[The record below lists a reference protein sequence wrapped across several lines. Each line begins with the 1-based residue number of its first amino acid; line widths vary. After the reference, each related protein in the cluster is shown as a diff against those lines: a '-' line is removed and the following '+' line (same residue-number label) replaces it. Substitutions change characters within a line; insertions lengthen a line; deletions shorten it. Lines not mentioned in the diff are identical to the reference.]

1 MEEGAPVNLRHDL
14 LELTPEALTALANAG
29 FVKRA
34 QKDLAAGQLPRLE
47 VSDDGAVTA
56 HFDDGVR
63 THLAPGRTLRD
74 ASCTCQASGMC
85 RHRVLLVLTYQSQHA
100 STAPETDLAA
110 QPESFWSP
118 AEFDDAALA
127 ASFAPAVL
135 TQAERLASERPVVTL
150 QPARAGQP
158 PAAQLPMSSVRFFS
172 RSGLVHARCDCRQGS
187 GCAHVV
193 LAVWAFR
200 EAARLG
206 RDASGGSVEV
216 PPRASAA
223 QDVAVS
229 LLHSAPAQAAQAQIE
244 AFMQSLWLDGSSQP
258 LAHLAARMEALRAQ
272 VLALGWNWVVDALDE
287 LWLLLQAQQARSSRF
302 DAQRLLSVVT
312 ELWARLHAASHAQ
325 HGAAHAA
332 RPLLQPSQILGLG
345 VKGEVELDHLKLVSL
360 GAVLWSDETHEGAD
374 VLLADPDT
382 QTVSVLAREWPR
394 PEGAAPLG
402 QALAGRRVAGHPLRQ
417 LACGQ
422 VITKTARRRA
432 NGRID
437 IAANARQTGV
447 MPLSPTA
454 WDALQAPLRQTSVKA
469 LIDQLRSAPPDF
481 VLPRQAANGAAA
493 DAGGHLHVVSLN
505 EARVLHS
512 HWDAAAQ
519 VLHAAIASGAPT
531 DPSAGPGPDDDPPL
545 FLALPHRTA
554 SAHAVDA
561 LARAL
566 AGEWGPLR
574 ALAGTVQLQGG
585 RAVMHPLALLTTQR
599 GVVLQVE
606 TSAPQPL
613 AMQAG
618 HEEPPALARVATDT
632 TELLTQW
639 LRLGLRHQGGG
650 AAARTQ
656 AHTQRLQQAG
666 LRQCAR
672 LLGSVQERL
681 RSEQR
686 TGLTATLSLLVLL
699 LQEIGRQ
706 EPAQQKT
713 PKQNT

>member
-1 MEEGAPVNLRHDL
+1 MNLRNDL

-47 VSDDGAVTA
+47 VADDGAITA
-56 HFDDGVR
+56 HFDDGSR

-74 ASCTCQASGMC
+74 AQCNCQASGMC
-85 RHRVLLVLTYQSQHA
+85 RHRVMLVLTYQRQHA
-100 STAPETDLAA
+100 TPEPQTGEPAAPEGA
-110 QPESFWSP
+110 WSP

-158 PAAQLPMSSVRFFS
+158 PLAQLPMSSVRFFS

-206 RDASGGSVEV
+206 LEGSGGLVEV
-216 PPRASAA
+216 PPRVTTPQARQPAESWF
-223 QDVAVS
+223 DE
-229 LLHSAPAQAAQAQIE
+229 APAQAARAQIE
-244 AFMQSLWLDGSSQP
+244 AFLQSLWLDGSSQP
-258 LAHLAARMEALRAQ
+258 LAYLAVRMEALRAQ
-272 VLALGWNWVVDALDE
+272 VLALGWSWVRDVLDE
-287 LWLLLQAQQARSSRF
+287 LWWLLEAQHARSSRF

-312 ELWARLHAASHAQ
+312 ELWARLHAAHHAQ
-325 HGAAHAA
+325 DSSRNLDAE
-332 RPLLQPSQILGLG
+332 RPPIPASQILGLG
-345 VKGEVELDHLKLVSL
+345 VKGEIELDHLKLVSL

-394 PEGAAPLG
+394 PQGAAPG
-402 QALAGRRVAGHPLRQ
+402 GEALAGRRVAGHPLRQ
-417 LACGQ
+417 LAAGQ
-422 VITKTARRRA
+422 IITKSAKRRA

-437 IAANARQTGV
+437 FSAGARQTGV

-454 WDALQAPLRQTSVKA
+454 WDELQPPLRQTSVKA

-481 VLPRQAANGAAA
+481 VLPRQAANGASTG
-493 DAGGHLHVVSLN
+493 AGGHLHVVSFR
-505 EARVLHS
+505 EARVVHS

-519 VLHAAIASGAPT
+519 VLHAAIASGPPR
-531 DPSAGPGPDDDPPL
+531 DPSPGPGPDDQPPL

-574 ALAGTVQLQGG
+574 TLAGTVQLQGG
-585 RAVMHPLALLTTQR
+585 RAVMHPLALLTAQR

-606 TSAPQPL
+606 ASAPQPL

-618 HEEPPALARVATDT
+618 REAPQPLARVVTDT

-650 AAARTQ
+650 AAARIQ
-656 AHTQRLQQAG
+656 AQQQHLQQAG
-666 LRQCAR
+666 LRHCAR
-672 LLGSVQERL
+672 LLGTVQARL
-681 RSEQR
+681 RNEQR
-686 TGLTATLSLLVLL
+686 AGLTATLSTLVLL
-699 LQEIGRQ
+699 LQAVAR
-706 EPAQQKT
+706 
-713 PKQNT
+713 